1 MTDRHSRRD
10 FLARSSS
17 AAALAAAGAAAAAA
31 NRTEEPLNAP
41 AAQPAPRPQGV
52 PAGDRPASEPFGYC
66 FNTSTIRGQKLPL
79 AQVVDIT
86 AKAGW
91 DGIEP
96 WMDEITAHVEGG
108 GSTADL
114 RKRIADFGL
123 TVPSAIGFAEWIV
136 DDPARRKAGLEHAR
150 RDMDLFAA
158 IGGTRIAAP
167 PVGAH
172 ESGGVDLLAAAE
184 RYHALCEV
192 GRQAGV
198 VPQVEVWGFS
208 KLLSRLGEAVFVAV
222 ESGHPDA
229 CVLADPYHLHKGG
242 SSFEGLGLLSA
253 QCFQHVHVNDYPAD
267 PPRDK
272 IGDEHRVYP
281 GDGVAPLDALFR
293 TLRDVGFTGMLSLEL
308 FNKTLYEQDPL
319 EVAKTGLEK
328 TRAAVKKALG

>member
-10 FLARSSS
+10 FLARSS
-17 AAALAAAGAAAAAA
+17 AAGTAAAAVLGAGA
-31 NRTEEPLNAP
+31 VLTRTEEPVNAQSN
-41 AAQPAPRPQGV
+41 QPAPRARQSN
-52 PAGDRPASEPFGYC
+52 RPASEPFGYC

-79 AQVVDIT
+79 TKVIDVT

-91 DGIEP
+91 GGIEP
-96 WMDEITAHVEGG
+96 WMDEITTHVEAGG
-108 GSTADL
+108 TTADL
-114 RKRIADFGL
+114 RKRIADAGL
-123 TVPSAIGFAEWIV
+123 AVPSAIGFAEWII

-150 RDMDLFAA
+150 RDMDLVAQ

-167 PVGAH
+167 PIGAH
-172 ESGGVDLLAAAE
+172 ETGGVDLFAAAE

-208 KLLSRLGEAVFVAV
+208 KQLKRLGEAVFVAV

-229 CVLADPYHLHKGG
+229 CVLADPYHIYKGG
-242 SSFEGLGLLSA
+242 SSLEGIKLMSA
-253 QCFQHVHVNDYPAD
+253 ACLQHLHVNDYPAD
-267 PPRDK
+267 PPRET

-308 FNKTLYEQDPL
+308 FSKALYQQDPL

>member
-1 MTDRHSRRD
+1 MTDRPTRRD
-10 FLARSSS
+10 FLARTSSS
-17 AAALAAAGAAAAAA
+17 AVALGAAALAAGAAST
-31 NRTEEPLNAP
+31 RTEEPVNA
-41 AAQPAPRPQGV
+41 QSSSPAPRRQT
-52 PAGDRPASEPFGYC
+52 DRPASEPFGYC

-79 AQVVDIT
+79 VKVIDVT

-91 DGIEP
+91 GGIEP

-108 GSTADL
+108 GTTADL
-114 RKRIADFGL
+114 RKRIADAGL
-123 TVPSAIGFAEWIV
+123 AVPSAIGFAEWIV
-136 DDPARRKAGLEHAR
+136 DDPERRKKGLEHAR
-150 RDMDLFAA
+150 RDMDLVAQ
-158 IGGTRIAAP
+158 IGGTRVAAP

-172 ESGGVDLLAAAE
+172 ETGGVDLFAAAE

-208 KLLSRLGEAVFVAV
+208 KQLKRLGEAVFVAV

-229 CVLADPYHLHKGG
+229 CVLADPYHVYKGG
-242 SSFEGLGLLSA
+242 SSLEGIKLMSPACLRHL
-253 QCFQHVHVNDYPAD
+253 HVNDYPAD
-267 PPRDK
+267 PPPEK

-281 GDGVAPLDALFR
+281 GDGIAPLDALFR

-308 FNKTLYEQDPL
+308 FNKKLYAQDPL